1 MPQTQ
6 EQEFGNDAIFL
17 SNRGFEVTCIDR
29 SEEAIKHINERNN
42 KLITIISS
50 FEKLDFNKLANFDL
64 IYSNFGIVF
73 CEKNKINKL
82 IENIKNHINSAGFFV
97 GNFLGI
103 EDKWNDENHKDMKFF
118 TSKEVK
124 EIFKDWKIWY
134 ISDKHYIM
142 DSSKEKEKNWHVIEI
157 YAQKQE
163 KTMNSFFI
171 QMHRVGLNQYKK
183 CWIL

>member
-29 SEEAIKHINERNN
+29 SEEAIKYINERNN

-82 IENIKNHINSAGFFV
+82 IENIKNQINSAGFFV

-103 EDKWNDENHKDMKFF
+103 EDKWNDENHKDMKF
-118 TSKEVK
+118 
-124 EIFKDWKIWY
+124 WKIWY

-157 YAQKQE
+157 YAQKQKSTAE
-163 KTMNSFFI
+163 RIKEAFDLLGKNCIYERS
-171 QMHRVGLNQYKK
+171 N
-183 CWIL
+183 

>member
-1 MPQTQ
+1 MK
-6 EQEFGNDAIFL
+6 FYFKYKLYNNIWR
-17 SNRGFEVTCIDR
+17 N
-29 SEEAIKHINERNN
+29 SEK
-42 KLITIISS
+42 
-50 FEKLDFNKLANFDL
+50 NFFPLLTDL
-64 IYSNFGIVF
+64 VQKIYSNFGIVF

-82 IENIKNHINSAGFFV
+82 IENIKNQINSAGFFV

-157 YAQKQE
+157 YAQK
-163 KTMNSFFI
+163 
-171 QMHRVGLNQYKK
+171 
-183 CWIL
+183 